1 VPVKE
6 LSRTRVFLGGAFLLF
21 SLNLTPNVADATPLQ
36 LDPVS
41 LSFPTPQLGY
51 VLSLYDCATNTCAG
65 LRSTNDAASSWSV
78 VPIPSE
84 LDKNLQLVS
93 WDTYGSGYAT
103 LNVHFADAQNG
114 WIYGTVPAPVT
125 PDTSSPNWQY
135 RLWSTHN
142 AGKSW
147 QQIRLDPLSLSGG
160 VVQMA
165 THGAW
170 TYLFGG
176 SNDSGSAY
184 ILATHSSADQWV
196 SKSNAQ
202 LEMPAGGTQ
211 LEGAFTFA
219 GSNGWFVAG
228 NDRGFT
234 ASARLSKDGSWS
246 EWSRPSIE
254 TFGASFTPIVAVT
267 NKVLLVE
274 CQSAGFV
281 YPPASS
287 VPRNWNRGA
296 SWLFISYDGGETFK
310 PLRQLS
316 SSYQGSYSTV
326 PGLPAAP
333 VPGTVLLQQATKSGY
348 QLVRSTNWG
357 QSWHVVL
364 NHSVSQVVFT
374 SHATG
379 FAIEQRSSN
388 QLDTWLIKTS
398 DAGNNWGAVSF

>member
-1 VPVKE
+1 MKE
-6 LSRTRVFLGGAFLLF
+6 LSRTRVFLGGAFLLL
-21 SLNLTPNVADATPLQ
+21 SLNLTPNVADATSLQ

-65 LRSTNDAASSWSV
+65 LRSTNDGASSWSV

-296 SWLFISYDGGETFK
+296 SWLFISYDGGATFK

-333 VPGTVLLQQATKSGY
+333 VPGTVLLQQATKSGSL
-348 QLVRSTNWG
+348 LVRSTNWG

-379 FAIEQRSSN
+379 FAIEQRNSN
-388 QLDTWLIKTS
+388 QLDTSLIKTS